1 MLNSLEFRF
10 IGEISI
16 YLSIRV
22 LIKKTRIEIFDPRL
36 FVQSRLYNVETREK
50 EHTILFLSKI

>member
-50 EHTILFLSKI
+50 EYTILFLSKI